1 MEFCDLQVKRFPERF
16 VLNPLDA
23 DDVEASHGFTE
34 QSLDLLKFI
43 RRVLQGDPLGN
54 EKRHLL
60 CRTVNGTFF
69 YFEGLEPLSFFL
81 KRTDWQRLMW
91 SKHCLLFKG
100 MFLCGSAP
108 NAPRPW
114 GWKPPKSYTTV
125 QSFPA
130 VTFTVTELLHP
141 PCAVQQ

>member
-69 YFEGLEPLSFFL
+69 YFEGLGPLSFFKENCL
-81 KRTDWQRLMW
+81 TTTDVVQT
-91 SKHCLLFKG
+91 LFI
-100 MFLCGSAP
+100 
-108 NAPRPW
+108 
-114 GWKPPKSYTTV
+114 V
-125 QSFPA
+125 
-130 VTFTVTELLHP
+130 
-141 PCAVQQ
+141 

>member
-81 KRTDWQRLMW
+81 KRTD
-91 SKHCLLFKG
+91 
-100 MFLCGSAP
+100 
-108 NAPRPW
+108 
-114 GWKPPKSYTTV
+114 
-125 QSFPA
+125 
-130 VTFTVTELLHP
+130 
-141 PCAVQQ
+141 